1 MKSRLDTLLAATPLF
16 LAALSSQASATTV
29 NAAWNVDANGAW
41 NDALNWNP
49 GVPGATDVSTSPD
62 TALFGSVITAATA
75 ITVDTGRNLSGIDFS
90 GNSFAYTLSEGSL
103 VLTNGGTIGTSGA
116 GTAHTDTIATPITL
130 AGDGGSASFAA
141 NATTT
146 NRLLSITGGVSGAS
160 TTGNTTTLTLDGTN
174 SGGSQSSNN
183 YVTGTISDGT
193 NGGALA
199 IVKNGTGFWGLNG
212 TNTFSGGITINAGEV
227 GLSTASGSTT
237 QAGSGPITLGATSG
251 TDAARLR
258 IGSSGMN
265 LVNPLVVAAGSTGVK
280 TLTANTGGVGS
291 PNFNGAI
298 TLNAP
303 LTVATASG
311 STNQTF
317 TLGGT
322 GALDLGANPLTLSV
336 APPVGSLNGAITITK
351 PITGTGNIIV
361 AGSGGSTGTR
371 TVTLSGTNS
380 YTGGITVG
388 GAASGTT
395 TALTVNVNGDQS
407 AATGGW
413 AIDNENGTT
422 AANSTVNFN
431 SGSTVVV
438 ASGNSIG
445 IGGTTGHFGV
455 RTLNANGTVTN
466 DGTLLV
472 RRVSTANINGTWTQN
487 GSTNVTSQG
496 GGPAAMNVNA
506 GATFTYTSPTQ
517 FRLDSSTSLNVL
529 TNLTVNGG
537 TFITGVNFR
546 NNTSANSAGTSANLI
561 LTGGGTLRLTADV
574 PQLITSA
581 GATSI
586 VQVGAT
592 GGTIDTNGFSTT
604 LDRPVVNV
612 ASQTGSLTKAGAGTL
627 TLTGANSYSGDT
639 TVAAGTLAVAGTN
652 FADTSSVTVAT
663 GAALHL
669 DFAGSDTVA
678 GLTLGG
684 TVKGPGTYNATNSPG
699 LITGTG
705 SLVIP
710 GAADPFTAWIDGFA
724 SLTNPADKEADAD
737 PDKDGLS
744 NLLEF
749 AFDGDPVSATTT
761 GKVVTKIANVSGDNC
776 LVLTLPVRAGATFA
790 GSGPLTSTVDELDYA
805 IEGSANLATFNLNVT
820 EVTPALSSGLPTLS
834 GAGWEYRSF
843 RLATPVTSAAAA
855 FLRAKVTST
864 P

>member
-29 NAAWNVDANGAW
+29 NATWYVDANGAW

-49 GVPGATDVSTSPD
+49 GIPGATDVSTSPD
-62 TALFGSVITAATA
+62 TAVFGSVITAATA
-75 ITVDTGRNLSGIDFS
+75 ITVDAGRNLSGIDFS

-103 VLTNGGTIGTSGA
+103 VLTSGGIISTSGA

-130 AGDGGSASFAA
+130 AGDGGSASFAG
-141 NATTT
+141 NSTT
-146 NRLLSITGGVSGAS
+146 NARILFISGSVTGAATSG
-160 TTGNTTTLTLDGTN
+160 TTTLTLDGSNT
-174 SGGSQSSNN
+174 GSNRIDGAISN
-183 YVTGTISDGT
+183 GA
-193 NGGALA
+193 NGGALT
-199 IVKNGTGFWGLNG
+199 IVKNGAGTWILGG
-212 TNTFSGGITINAGEV
+212 TNTFSGGITINSGEL
-227 GLSTASGSTT
+227 GFGGGANG
-237 QAGSGPITLGATSG
+237 QAGAGTITLGATSG
-251 TDAARLR
+251 SDAARLR
-258 IGSSGMN
+258 IVNSNMN
-265 LVNPLVVAAGSTGVK
+265 LINPLVVAAGSTGVK
-280 TLTANTGGVGS
+280 TLAANTGGVGS
-291 PNFNGAI
+291 PNFNGPI
-298 TLNAP
+298 TLNDS
-303 LTVATASG
+303 LTVVTATGGTS
-311 STNQTF
+311 NQTF
-317 TLGGT
+317 TLGGS
-322 GALDLGANPLTLSV
+322 GNLDLTSKTLTLSL
-336 APPVGSLNGAITITK
+336 APSGTSNTGAITVSK
-351 PITGTGNIIV
+351 PITG
-361 AGSGGSTGTR
+361 AGSIVIAGTGASTGTR

-380 YTGGITVG
+380 YTGGTTVG

-413 AIDNENGTT
+413 AIDNENGTAT
-422 AANSTVNFN
+422 ANSTVNFN

-438 ASGNSIG
+438 ASSKSIG
-445 IGGTTGHFGV
+445 IGGTSGNLGT
-455 RTLNANGTVTN
+455 RTLNASGTVTN
-466 DGTLLV
+466 DGTLWV
-472 RRVSTANINGTWTQN
+472 RRASTLNVNGTWTQN

-496 GGPAAMNVNA
+496 GGQAALKVNS

-517 FRLDSSTSLNVL
+517 FRLDSSTSVGFL
-529 TNLTVNGG
+529 TNLTVTGG

-546 NNTSANSAGTSANLI
+546 NNTTTNSAGTSANLI

-586 VQVGAT
+586 VQVGT
-592 GGTIDTNGFSTT
+592 NGGTIDTNGFSTN

-639 TVAAGTLAVAGTN
+639 TVAGGTLAVAGTN

-663 GAALHL
+663 GATLHL
-669 DFAGSDTVA
+669 NFAGSDTIT
-678 GLTLGG
+678 GLTLGS

-699 LITGTG
+699 FITGTG

-710 GAADPFTAWIDGFA
+710 GAADPFTSWIDGFA

-737 PDKDGLS
+737 PDKDGLP

-749 AFDGDPVSATTT
+749 AFDGDPASAMPT
-761 GKVVTKIANVSGDNC
+761 GKMVTKIANVAGDNC

-790 GSGPLTSTVDELDYA
+790 GSGPLTSTVDKLDYA
-805 IEGSANLATFNLNVT
+805 IEGSANLATFNLTVT
-820 EVTPALSSGLPTLS
+820 EVTPALSSGLPALS
-834 GAGWEYRSF
+834 GPGWEYRSF
-843 RLATPVTSAAAA
+843 RLATPVTSASAA